1 MANGVNK
8 VILVGNLGIDPEIK
22 NFDSGT
28 VLARLSIATTET
40 YRDRDGNRQD
50 RTEWH
55 KVVLWQRLAEVAE
68 KYLKK
73 GDQIY
78 IEGSL
83 RTRSYEKDGV
93 TKYVTEVVGNN
104 MTMLGSRGGGSGQQQ
119 QQSSEKQT
127 GMESSK
133 VNEPDNDAPDPED
146 DLPF

>member
-8 VILVGNLGIDPEIK
+8 VILIGNLGADPEIK

-28 VLARLSIATTET
+28 VLARIRMATTET

-55 KVVLWQRLAEVAE
+55 NVVLWQRLAEVAE

-83 RTRSYEKDGV
+83 RTRSYEQEGV
-93 TKYVTEVVGNN
+93 TKYATEVVGNS
-104 MTMLGSRGGGSGQQQ
+104 MTMLGSRGGGSGQQSSQ
-119 QQSSEKQT
+119 QQSQMQ
-127 GMESSK
+127 GQESK
-133 VNEPDNDAPDPED
+133 AQEPSGNVPDPED

>member
-8 VILVGNLGIDPEIK
+8 VILVGNLGADPEMK

-28 VLARLSIATTET
+28 VMARISLATTLV
-40 YRDRDGNRQD
+40 YRDRDQNKQE

-55 KVVLWQRLAEVAE
+55 RVILWQKLAEIAE

-73 GDQIY
+73 GDQVY

-83 RTRSYEKDGV
+83 RTRSYEQDGQ
-93 TKYVTEVVGNN
+93 TKYITEIRGDN
-104 MTMLGSRGGGSGQQQ
+104 MTMLGSPTSGQNTQKSSD
-119 QQSSEKQT
+119 QSEMA
-127 GMESSK
+127 GSK
-133 VNEPDNDAPDPED
+133 AQEPDSGGDVPAPDD

>member
-8 VILVGNLGIDPEIK
+8 VILIGNLGADPEIK

-28 VLARLSIATTET
+28 VLARIRIATTET

-55 KVVLWQRLAEVAE
+55 NVVLWQRLAEIAE

-73 GDQIY
+73 GDQVY

-83 RTRSYEKDGV
+83 RTRSYDQEGV
-93 TKYVTEVVGNN
+93 TKYVTEVIGNS
-104 MTMLGSRGGGSGQQQ
+104 MTMLGSRGGSGQQQ
-119 QQSSEKQT
+119 SQQQSQMQETKAQ
-127 GMESSK
+127 
-133 VNEPDNDAPDPED
+133 EPSTDAPDPED

>member
-93 TKYVTEVVGNN
+93 TKYVTEVIGNN
-104 MTMLGSRGGGSGQQQ
+104 MTMLGSRGGGSGQQ

>member
-8 VILVGNLGIDPEIK
+8 VILVGNLGIDPEMK

-55 KVVLWQRLAEVAE
+55 NVVLWQKLAEIAE
-68 KYLKK
+68 KYLNK
-73 GDQIY
+73 GDQVY

-83 RTRSYEKDGV
+83 RTRSYEKDGEK
-93 TKYVTEVVGNN
+93 KYVTEIVGNN
-104 MTMLGSRGGGSGQQQ
+104 MTMLGSRGGGSGQKQT
-119 QQSSEKQT
+119 SEKQT
-127 GMESSK
+127 GMKSSEAK
-133 VNEPDNDAPDPED
+133 EPEHDMPEQED